1 MTETHHPNDSR
12 QATEKNV
19 PDINT
24 TTTFYTNWVTFDDR
38 QYLNHLQP
46 YTDISAPCIL
56 LSLMTIALNIFV
68 IKFYWKSKL
77 TVVPLLYTLIATADM
92 ACSVGTIYQSIVA
105 SIFTETFEEKYI
117 STNTVDK
124 NAAIFYTL
132 IQISYR
138 CSVFYNLVLA
148 VSRTIMILRPFYQVN
163 LKMIKLVCILYI
175 LPWILLGGMKI
186 RVYNHTYTMMMVSKA
201 VTFRGFFQI
210 SAPLYYDIWAIIASL
225 GDIIAFVIPVLIV
238 LITCLVQMVSIR
250 RSSQFPTSSNQ
261 RHVTITVLL
270 MSTLFVFCNSAFSV
284 YTCIIAG
291 MAGSTGSFAIY
302 MWINSG
308 NRHKIVNAVFSIL
321 LPILNAALN
330 PVIIIYRSSGMRR
343 KFADSVRKIVVR
355 ARRE

>member
-1 MTETHHPNDSR
+1 MHHPNDS
-12 QATEKNV
+12 QHA
-19 PDINT
+19 T
-24 TTTFYTNWVTFDDR
+24 TTSFHSTNWVTFDDR
-38 QYLNHLQP
+38 QYFDHLQP

-56 LSLMTIALNIFV
+56 LSLITIALNIFV

-163 LKMIKLVCILYI
+163 LKMIKLLCILYI

-186 RVYNHTYTMMMVSKA
+186 QVYYYDYTMMMITKVIIIMIK
-201 VTFRGFFQI
+201 GFSQFSDQSFDEI
-210 SAPLYYDIWAIIASL
+210 GAIIASL
-225 GDIIAFVIPVLIV
+225 GDIIAFVIPVIIV
-238 LITCLVQMVSIR
+238 LITCIIQVVSIR
-250 RSSQFPTSSNQ
+250 RSNQFPTSSNQ
-261 RHVTITVLL
+261 RHVTITVLF

-291 MAGSTGSFAIY
+291 VAGRVYIY
-302 MWINSG
+302 TWIKYG
-308 NRHKIVNAVFSIL
+308 NEQHKIMIAVFSIL

>member
-1 MTETHHPNDSR
+1 MHHPNESR
-12 QATEKNV
+12 QTTEKYV
-19 PDINT
+19 PDIHT
-24 TTTFYTNWVTFDDR
+24 TTTFYTNWVTFDAR
-38 QYLNHLQP
+38 QYFSHLLP

-105 SIFTETFEEKYI
+105 SLFTDRFGYI
-117 STNTVDK
+117 STDTVDK

-186 RVYNHTYTMMMVSKA
+186 QVYNYDYTMMMVSKA
-201 VTFRGFFQI
+201 VTFRGFYQI
-210 SAPLYYDIWAIIASL
+210 SAPLYYDIW
-225 GDIIAFVIPVLIV
+225 
-238 LITCLVQMVSIR
+238 VQ
-250 RSSQFPTSSNQ
+250 
-261 RHVTITVLL
+261 
-270 MSTLFVFCNSAFSV
+270 
-284 YTCIIAG
+284 
-291 MAGSTGSFAIY
+291 
-302 MWINSG
+302 
-308 NRHKIVNAVFSIL
+308 
-321 LPILNAALN
+321 
-330 PVIIIYRSSGMRR
+330 
-343 KFADSVRKIVVR
+343 
-355 ARRE
+355 

>member
-1 MTETHHPNDSR
+1 MAETLIYPTDP
-12 QATEKNV
+12 QASLLTSV
-19 PDINT
+19 YFYAST
-24 TTTFYTNWVTFDDR
+24 TKPWVTFNDR

-105 SIFTETFEEKYI
+105 SIFTDRFGYI
-117 STNTVDK
+117 STDIVDK

-148 VSRTIMILRPFYQVN
+148 VSRTIIILRPFYQVN

-186 RVYNHTYTMMMVSKA
+186 QVYNHTYTMMMVSKA

-210 SAPLYYDIWAIIASL
+210 SAPLYYDVWAIIASL
-225 GDIIAFVIPVLIV
+225 GDIIAFVIPVIIV
-238 LITCLVQMVSIR
+238 LITCIIQVVSIR
-250 RSSQFPTSSNQ
+250 RSNQFPTSSNQ
-261 RHVTITVLL
+261 RHVTITVLF

-291 MAGSTGSFAIY
+291 MAGSTGYFTIY

-308 NRHKIVNAVFSIL
+308 GRHKIVNAVFSIL

>member
-1 MTETHHPNDSR
+1 MYPTKPSSG
-12 QATEKNV
+12 K
-19 PDINT
+19 
-24 TTTFYTNWVTFDDR
+24 YFD
-38 QYLNHLQP
+38 HLQP

-105 SIFTETFEEKYI
+105 SIFTDRFGYI
-117 STNTVDK
+117 STDTVDK

-148 VSRTIMILRPFYQVN
+148 VSRTIMILRPFYQIN
-163 LKMIKLVCILYI
+163 LKMIKLACFLYA
-175 LPWILLGGMKI
+175 LPWVLLCVMKI
-186 RVYNHTYTMMMVSKA
+186 QVYNRDYTLMMISQK
-201 VTFRGFFQI
+201 VTFEGFYQI
-210 SAPLYYDIWAIIASL
+210 SPFYFYYDWWAVVASL
-225 GDIIAFVIPVLIV
+225 GDIIAFVIPVIIV
-238 LITCLVQMVSIR
+238 LITCIIQVVSIS

-270 MSTLFVFCNSAFSV
+270 MSTLFVVCNSAFSV
-284 YTCIIAG
+284 YTCIIASL
-291 MAGSTGSFAIY
+291 AGRVPIVQWFK
-302 MWINSG
+302 SG
-308 NRHKIVNAVFSIL
+308 GRQKIMIAVFSVL